1 MVVQVDQ
8 GQNGILLI
16 GQVVEE
22 AVAVLVL
29 PASLLVTVEQEA
41 SMVLAVVEAQK
52 MGTQLLLVPAATAR
66 RE

>member
-1 MVVQVDQ
+1 M
-8 GQNGILLI
+8 

-29 PASLLVTVEQEA
+29 PASLLVTVEREVSTVRAAAVRAMEA
-41 SMVLAVVEAQK
+41 RMLLA
-52 MGTQLLLVPAATAR
+52 PAATAR